1 MAFTQPLEHSRRVRA
16 CCFSSP
22 HAPGWEA
29 PIPETWDKGWH
40 LLGGWF
46 RVLVMACGGVQ
57 EAGRVAG
64 GETRRSEPVAP
75 CCLSWSRTAAFF
87 WGETVPHRVTCL
99 SLFASPWRP
108 WGSGEAT
115 APRGPR
121 PREERGGRRGHDFW
135 LHSAPLPTYGFPPAG
150 SSVFQKFLLVAVTS
164 SSGLDLAELWG
175 LEGRAV
181 PRLGVRG
188 SA

>member
-22 HAPGWEA
+22 HAPGWDA
-29 PIPETWDKGWH
+29 PIPETRDKGRAPAWR
-40 LLGGWF
+40 LVQGPGDGVWWCPGGRLCGWRGNKALG
-46 RVLVMACGGVQ
+46 ACGSLLP
-57 EAGRVAG
+57 EL
-64 GETRRSEPVAP
+64 EPESCFV
-75 CCLSWSRTAAFF
+75 F
-87 WGETVPHRVTCL
+87 GETVPHGVTCL

-108 WGSGEAT
+108 WGPGEAT

-121 PREERGGRRGHDFW
+121 PREERGGHRGHDFR

-150 SSVFQKFLLVAVTS
+150 SSVFQKFLLVTVTS

-181 PRLGVRG
+181 PRLGARG
-188 SA
+188 FA